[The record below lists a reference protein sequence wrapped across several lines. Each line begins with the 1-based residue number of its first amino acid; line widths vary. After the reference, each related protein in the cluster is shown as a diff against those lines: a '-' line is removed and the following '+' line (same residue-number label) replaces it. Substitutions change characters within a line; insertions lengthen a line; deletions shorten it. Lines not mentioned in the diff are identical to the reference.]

1 MLRKVGVLVGL
12 LVFTGGLLGADP
24 QEKASG
30 KEAKKGTDSKA
41 VTAKVVSIDADKGM
55 ITVKTKDGSEK
66 ELSVGENTKFM
77 DAQGKDLKAGIKNKR
92 LAAGADV
99 KLMLDED
106 GKMVTEVHL
115 AARARTAAQGASR
128 PRKII
133 PIPAEGQFPNPPAE
147 EHKPAVVRK
156 APPLGGAVVKADAA
170 KKQII
175 IRVPDGKGKT
185 EDRTIDVK
193 EGVKLMGA
201 SGEDADIGGFSPG
214 QTVMIHEKDGKVI
227 ELQIF
232 KLGVQAVKPKK

>member
-24 QEKASG
+24 QEKTSS

-41 VTAKVVSIDADKGM
+41 VTAKVVSIDAEKGM

-66 ELSVGENTKFM
+66 ELSVGEHTKFA
-77 DAQGKDLKAGIKNKR
+77 DAQGKDLKAGIKDKR

-115 AARARTAAQGASR
+115 AARARTAAQGATR
-128 PRKII
+128 PRKIL
-133 PIPAEGQFPNPPAE
+133 PIPNPPAE

-156 APPLGGAVVKADAA
+156 APPLGSVVKADAA

-175 IRVPDGKGKT
+175 IRVADGKGKT

-201 SGEDADIGGFSPG
+201 SGEEADVGGFLPG
-214 QTVMIHEKDGKVI
+214 QAVMIHEKDGKVI
-227 ELQIF
+227 ELQMF
-232 KLGVQAVKPKK
+232 KLGVERVKAKK